1 MLGQTEKGTI
11 TVHTENIFPII
22 KRWLYSDKDIFLREL
37 ISNAADAINKLKML
51 GYSGEFAGNA
61 EEGAIHVTL
70 DKEAR
75 TLTIEDNGIGMTADE
90 VKKYITQIAFS
101 SAEEFIEKYK
111 SSEDVNQQIIGHFGL
126 GFYSSFMVSQKVEIE
141 TLSYR
146 PNSEAVLWQCDG
158 TTSFDL
164 GPAQRTKRGT
174 VVRLF
179 IDKESEEFLDEAKIK
194 ELIRSYCDFL
204 PIPITFN
211 GEQAN
216 RQKPLWVSSPSV
228 LKDEDYLEF
237 YRYLYPLN
245 DEPLFWVHLNTD
257 YPFTLQGVLYF
268 PRLRPD
274 LDYSKGQIK
283 LFCNQVFVTNN
294 CEEIIPQ
301 FLLPLQ
307 GAVDSPDIPLNVSRS
322 FLQADR
328 TVRRISDYIAKK
340 VSDRLKELFQEEKE
354 KYQQFWKD
362 IHLFVKYGVMNSEK
376 FYEQVK
382 DIIIFQ
388 STASEEYTT
397 LADYLERNKERL
409 GEKEKKVYYASDT
422 SAQANYLELLKAQG
436 IEALI
441 LDSFIDSHFVNFL
454 ERHNPEVRFARV
466 DSEIHEQ
473 TLEQDKA
480 NQLVDAKTNKTRTEQ
495 LADLFKDKLHLPKL
509 NIRAEALKTQ
519 TIPAVLLLPESLR
532 RFKEMTALMQQ
543 KQMDFLEEHTL
554 VLNTNHPL
562 IQNIPQLEDE
572 ALSEMVCRHVYDLA
586 LLSQKNFDAETM
598 GQFIQRS
605 NEVLTRLAGRAVGSV
620 DKVEPAEPEMPTA

>member
-11 TVHTENIFPII
+11 SVHTENIFPII

-37 ISNAADAINKLKML
+37 ISNAADAISKLRML
-51 GYSGEFAGNA
+51 GYSGEFEGSAD
-61 EEGAIHVTL
+61 EGAIQVTL

-101 SAEEFIEKYK
+101 SAEEFIEQYK

-126 GFYSSFMVSQKVEIE
+126 GFYSSFMVSERVEIE

-146 PNSEAVLWQCDG
+146 PESEAVLWQCDG
-158 TTSFDL
+158 TTSFEI
-164 GPAQRTKRGT
+164 GPSTRTKRGT
-174 VVRLF
+174 AVRLF
-179 IDKESEEFLDEAKIK
+179 IDKESEEFLEEAKIK

-204 PIPITFN
+204 PIQIMFN

-216 RQKPLWVSSPSV
+216 RQKPLWVSSPSS
-228 LKDEDYLEF
+228 LTDEDYLEF
-237 YRYLYPLN
+237 YRYLYPMN
-245 DEPLFWVHLNTD
+245 EEPLFWVHLNTD
-257 YPFTLQGVLYF
+257 YPFTLQGILYF

-274 LDYSKGQIK
+274 IDFTKGQIK

-301 FLLPLQ
+301 FLTPLQ

-328 TVRRISDYIAKK
+328 TVRRISDYVAKK
-340 VSDRLKELFQEEKE
+340 VADRLKELFQEERE
-354 KYQQFWKD
+354 KYQQYWKD
-362 IHLFVKYGVMNSEK
+362 IHLFVKYGVMNNDK

-397 LADYLERNKERL
+397 LVEYLERNKEL
-409 GEKEKKVYYASDT
+409 LTDSPQKEKKVYYASDT

-436 IEALI
+436 VEALV

-454 ERHNPEVRFARV
+454 ERHNPEARFARV

-480 NQLVDAKTNKTRTEQ
+480 NELVDAKTNKTRTEQ
-495 LADLFKDKLHLPKL
+495 LVDLFKVKLHLPKL
-509 NIRAEALKTQ
+509 NVRAEALKTQ

-543 KQMDFLEEHTL
+543 KQMEFLEDHTL

-572 ALSEMVCRHVYDLA
+572 GLSELVCRHVYDLA

-605 NEVLTRLAGRAVGSV
+605 NEVLTRLSGRAVG
-620 DKVEPAEPEMPTA
+620 AEIPPTP

>member
-11 TVHTENIFPII
+11 SVHTENIFPII

-37 ISNAADAINKLKML
+37 ISNAADAISKLRML
-51 GYSGEFAGNA
+51 GYSGEF
-61 EEGAIHVTL
+61 EGSADEGVIQVTL

-101 SAEEFIEKYK
+101 SAEEFIEQYK

-126 GFYSSFMVSQKVEIE
+126 GFYSSFMVSERVEIE

-146 PNSEAVLWQCDG
+146 PESEAVLWQCDG
-158 TTSFDL
+158 TTSFEI
-164 GPAQRTKRGT
+164 GPSTRTERGT
-174 VVRLF
+174 AVRLF
-179 IDKESEEFLDEAKIK
+179 IDKESEEFLEEAKIK

-204 PIPITFN
+204 PIQIMFN

-216 RQKPLWVSSPSV
+216 RQKPLWVSSPSS
-228 LKDEDYLEF
+228 LTDEDYLEF
-237 YRYLYPLN
+237 YRYLYPMN
-245 DEPLFWVHLNTD
+245 EEPLFWVHLNTD
-257 YPFTLQGVLYF
+257 YPFTLQGILYF

-274 LDYSKGQIK
+274 IDFTKGQIK

-301 FLLPLQ
+301 FLTPLQ

-328 TVRRISDYIAKK
+328 TVRRISDYVAKK
-340 VSDRLKELFQEEKE
+340 VADRLKELFQEERE
-354 KYQQFWKD
+354 KYQQYWKD
-362 IHLFVKYGVMNSEK
+362 IHLFVKYGVMNNDK

-397 LADYLERNKERL
+397 LAEYLERNKEL
-409 GEKEKKVYYASDT
+409 LTDSPQKEKKVYYASDT

-436 IEALI
+436 VEALV

-454 ERHNPEVRFARV
+454 ERHNPEARFARV

-480 NQLVDAKTNKTRTEQ
+480 NELVDAKTNKTRTEQ
-495 LADLFKDKLHLPKL
+495 LVDLFKVKLHLPKL
-509 NIRAEALKTQ
+509 NVRAEALKTQ

-543 KQMDFLEEHTL
+543 KQMEFLEDHTL

-572 ALSEMVCRHVYDLA
+572 GLSELVCRHVYDLA

-605 NEVLTRLAGRAVGSV
+605 NEVLTRLSGRAVG
-620 DKVEPAEPEMPTA
+620 AEIPPTP

>member
-11 TVHTENIFPII
+11 SVHTENIFPII

-37 ISNAADAINKLKML
+37 ISNAADAISKLRML
-51 GYSGEFAGNA
+51 GYSGEF
-61 EEGAIHVTL
+61 EGSADEGVIQVTL

-101 SAEEFIEKYK
+101 SAEEFIEQYK

-126 GFYSSFMVSQKVEIE
+126 GFYSSFMVSERVEIE

-146 PNSEAVLWQCDG
+146 PESEAVLWQCDG
-158 TTSFDL
+158 TTSFEI
-164 GPAQRTKRGT
+164 GPSTRTKRGT
-174 VVRLF
+174 AVRLF
-179 IDKESEEFLDEAKIK
+179 IDKESEEFLEEAKIK

-204 PIPITFN
+204 PIQIMFN

-216 RQKPLWVSSPSV
+216 RQKPLWVSSPSS
-228 LKDEDYLEF
+228 LTDEDYLEF
-237 YRYLYPLN
+237 YRYLYPMN
-245 DEPLFWVHLNTD
+245 EEPLFWVHLNTD
-257 YPFTLQGVLYF
+257 YPFTLQGILYF

-274 LDYSKGQIK
+274 IDFTKGQIK

-301 FLLPLQ
+301 FLTPLQ

-328 TVRRISDYIAKK
+328 TVRRISDYVAKK
-340 VSDRLKELFQEEKE
+340 VADRLKELFQEERE
-354 KYQQFWKD
+354 KYQQYWKD
-362 IHLFVKYGVMNSEK
+362 IHLFVKYGVMNNDK

-397 LADYLERNKERL
+397 LAEYLERNKKL
-409 GEKEKKVYYASDT
+409 LTDSPQKEKKVYYASDT

-436 IEALI
+436 VEALV

-454 ERHNPEVRFARV
+454 ERHNPEARFARV

-480 NQLVDAKTNKTRTEQ
+480 NELVDAKTNKTRTEQ
-495 LADLFKDKLHLPKL
+495 LVDLFKVKLHLPKL
-509 NIRAEALKTQ
+509 NVRAEALKTQ

-543 KQMDFLEEHTL
+543 KQMEFLEDHTL

-572 ALSEMVCRHVYDLA
+572 GLSELVCRHVYDLA

-605 NEVLTRLAGRAVGSV
+605 NEVLTRLSGRAVG
-620 DKVEPAEPEMPTA
+620 AEIPPTP

>member
-1 MLGQTEKGTI
+1 MRTPIPTEKGTI
-11 TVHTENIFPII
+11 SVHTENIFPII

-51 GYSGEFAGNA
+51 GYSGEFEGSA

-126 GFYSSFMVSQKVEIE
+126 GFYSSFMVSQQVEIE
-141 TLSYR
+141 TRSYR
-146 PNSEAVLWQCDG
+146 PDSEAVLWQCDG

-164 GPAQRTKRGT
+164 GPSERTKRGT
-174 VVRLF
+174 AVRLF
-179 IDKESEEFLDEAKIK
+179 IDQESEEFLEEAKIR

-216 RQKPLWVSSPSV
+216 RQKPLWVTSPSS
-228 LKDEDYLEF
+228 LTDEDYLEF

-245 DEPLFWVHLNTD
+245 EEPLFWVHLNTD
-257 YPFTLQGVLYF
+257 YPFTLQGILYF

-274 LDYSKGQIK
+274 LDFTKGQIK

-301 FLLPLQ
+301 FLMPLQ

-340 VSDRLKELFQEEKE
+340 VADRLKELFQEDKA

-382 DIIIFQ
+382 DIIIFH

-397 LADYLERNKERL
+397 LAAYLERNQERF

-436 IEALI
+436 
-441 LDSFIDSHFVNFL
+441 DS
-454 ERHNPEVRFARV
+454 
-466 DSEIHEQ
+466 
-473 TLEQDKA
+473 
-480 NQLVDAKTNKTRTEQ
+480 
-495 LADLFKDKLHLPKL
+495 
-509 NIRAEALKTQ
+509 
-519 TIPAVLLLPESLR
+519 
-532 RFKEMTALMQQ
+532 
-543 KQMDFLEEHTL
+543 
-554 VLNTNHPL
+554 
-562 IQNIPQLEDE
+562 
-572 ALSEMVCRHVYDLA
+572 
-586 LLSQKNFDAETM
+586 
-598 GQFIQRS
+598 
-605 NEVLTRLAGRAVGSV
+605 
-620 DKVEPAEPEMPTA
+620 

>member
-11 TVHTENIFPII
+11 SVHTENIFPII

-37 ISNAADAINKLKML
+37 ISNAADAISKLRML
-51 GYSGEFAGNA
+51 GYSGEF
-61 EEGAIHVTL
+61 EGSADEGVIQVTL

-101 SAEEFIEKYK
+101 SAEEFIEQYK

-126 GFYSSFMVSQKVEIE
+126 GFYSSFMVSERVEIE

-146 PNSEAVLWQCDG
+146 PESEAVLWQCDG
-158 TTSFDL
+158 TTNFEI
-164 GPAQRTKRGT
+164 GPSTRTTRGT
-174 VVRLF
+174 AVRLF
-179 IDKESEEFLDEAKIK
+179 IDKESEEFLEEAKIK

-204 PIPITFN
+204 PTQIMFN

-216 RQKPLWVSSPSV
+216 RQKPLWVSSPSS
-228 LKDEDYLEF
+228 LTDEDYLEF
-237 YRYLYPLN
+237 YRYLYPMN
-245 DEPLFWVHLNTD
+245 EEPLFWVHLNTD
-257 YPFTLQGVLYF
+257 YPFTLQGILYF

-274 LDYSKGQIK
+274 IDFTKGQIK

-301 FLLPLQ
+301 FLTPLQ

-328 TVRRISDYIAKK
+328 TVRRISDYVAKK
-340 VSDRLKELFQEEKE
+340 VADRLKELFQEERE
-354 KYQQFWKD
+354 KYQQYWKD
-362 IHLFVKYGVMNSEK
+362 IHLFVKYGVMNNDK

-397 LADYLERNKERL
+397 LAEYLERNKEL
-409 GEKEKKVYYASDT
+409 LTDSPQKEKKVYYASDT

-436 IEALI
+436 VEALV

-454 ERHNPEVRFARV
+454 ERHNPEARFARV

-480 NQLVDAKTNKTRTEQ
+480 NELVDAKTNKTRTEQ
-495 LADLFKDKLHLPKL
+495 LVDLFKVKLHLPKL
-509 NIRAEALKTQ
+509 NVRAEALKTQ

-543 KQMDFLEEHTL
+543 KQMEFLEDHTL

-572 ALSEMVCRHVYDLA
+572 EYSELVCRHVYDLA

-605 NEVLTRLAGRAVGSV
+605 NEVLTRLSGRAVG
-620 DKVEPAEPEMPTA
+620 AEIPPTP

>member
-11 TVHTENIFPII
+11 SVHTENIFPII

-37 ISNAADAINKLKML
+37 ISNAADAISKLRML
-51 GYSGEFAGNA
+51 GYSGEF
-61 EEGAIHVTL
+61 EGSADEGVIQVTL

-101 SAEEFIEKYK
+101 SAEEFIEQYK

-126 GFYSSFMVSQKVEIE
+126 GFYSSFMVSERVEIE

-146 PNSEAVLWQCDG
+146 PESEAVLWQCDG
-158 TTSFDL
+158 TTSFEI
-164 GPAQRTKRGT
+164 GPSTRTKRGT
-174 VVRLF
+174 AVRLF
-179 IDKESEEFLDEAKIK
+179 IDKESEEFLEEAKIK

-204 PIPITFN
+204 PIQIMFN

-216 RQKPLWVSSPSV
+216 RQKPLWVSSPSS
-228 LKDEDYLEF
+228 LTDEDYLEF
-237 YRYLYPLN
+237 YRYLYPMN
-245 DEPLFWVHLNTD
+245 EEPLFWVHLNTD
-257 YPFTLQGVLYF
+257 YPFTLQGILYF

-274 LDYSKGQIK
+274 IDFTKGQIK

-301 FLLPLQ
+301 FLTPLQ

-328 TVRRISDYIAKK
+328 TVRRISDYVAKK
-340 VSDRLKELFQEEKE
+340 VADRLKELFQEERE
-354 KYQQFWKD
+354 KYQRYWKD
-362 IHLFVKYGVMNSEK
+362 IHLFVKYGVMNNDK

-397 LADYLERNKERL
+397 LAEYLERNKEL
-409 GEKEKKVYYASDT
+409 LTDSPQKEKKVYYASDT

-436 IEALI
+436 VEALV

-454 ERHNPEVRFARV
+454 ERHNPEARFARV

-480 NQLVDAKTNKTRTEQ
+480 NELVDAKTNKTRTEQ
-495 LADLFKDKLHLPKL
+495 LVDLFKVKLHLPKL
-509 NIRAEALKTQ
+509 NVRAEALKTQ

-543 KQMDFLEEHTL
+543 KQMEFLEDHTL

-572 ALSEMVCRHVYDLA
+572 GLSELVCRHVYDLA

-605 NEVLTRLAGRAVGSV
+605 NEVLTRLSGRAVG
-620 DKVEPAEPEMPTA
+620 AEIPPTP

>member
-11 TVHTENIFPII
+11 SVHTENIFPII

-37 ISNAADAINKLKML
+37 ISNAADAISKLRML
-51 GYSGEFAGNA
+51 GYSGEF
-61 EEGAIHVTL
+61 EGSADEGVIQVTL

-101 SAEEFIEKYK
+101 SAEEFIEQYK

-126 GFYSSFMVSQKVEIE
+126 GFYSSFMVSERVEIE

-146 PNSEAVLWQCDG
+146 PESEAVLWQCDG
-158 TTSFDL
+158 TTSFEI
-164 GPAQRTKRGT
+164 GPSTRTKRGT
-174 VVRLF
+174 AVRLF
-179 IDKESEEFLDEAKIK
+179 IDKESEEFLEEAKIK

-204 PIPITFN
+204 PIQIMFN

-216 RQKPLWVSSPSV
+216 RQKPLWVSSPSS
-228 LKDEDYLEF
+228 LTDEDYLEF
-237 YRYLYPLN
+237 YRYLYPMN
-245 DEPLFWVHLNTD
+245 EEPLFWVHLNTD
-257 YPFTLQGVLYF
+257 YPFTLQGILYF

-274 LDYSKGQIK
+274 IDFTKGQIK

-301 FLLPLQ
+301 FLTPLQ

-328 TVRRISDYIAKK
+328 TVRRISDYVAKK
-340 VSDRLKELFQEEKE
+340 VADRLKELFQEERE
-354 KYQQFWKD
+354 KYQQYWKD
-362 IHLFVKYGVMNSEK
+362 IHLFVKYGVMNNDK

-388 STASEEYTT
+388 STASKEYTT
-397 LADYLERNKERL
+397 LAEYLERNKEL
-409 GEKEKKVYYASDT
+409 LTDSPQKEKKVYYASDT

-436 IEALI
+436 VEALV

-454 ERHNPEVRFARV
+454 ERHNPEARFARV

-480 NQLVDAKTNKTRTEQ
+480 NELVDTKTNKTRTEQ
-495 LADLFKDKLHLPKL
+495 LVDLFKVKLHLPKL
-509 NIRAEALKTQ
+509 NVRAEALKTQ

-543 KQMDFLEEHTL
+543 KQMEFLEDHTL

-572 ALSEMVCRHVYDLA
+572 GLSELVCRHVYDLA

-605 NEVLTRLAGRAVGSV
+605 NEVLTRLSGRAVG
-620 DKVEPAEPEMPTA
+620 AEIPPTP

>member
-11 TVHTENIFPII
+11 SVHTENIFPII

-37 ISNAADAINKLKML
+37 ISNAADAISKLRML
-51 GYSGEFAGNA
+51 GYSGEF
-61 EEGAIHVTL
+61 EGSADEGVIQVTL

-101 SAEEFIEKYK
+101 SAEEFIEQYK

-126 GFYSSFMVSQKVEIE
+126 GFYSSFMVSERVEIE

-146 PNSEAVLWQCDG
+146 PESEAVLWQCDG
-158 TTSFDL
+158 TTNFEI
-164 GPAQRTKRGT
+164 GPSTRTTRGT
-174 VVRLF
+174 AVRLF
-179 IDKESEEFLDEAKIK
+179 IDKESEEFLEEAKIK

-204 PIPITFN
+204 PTQIMFN

-216 RQKPLWVSSPSV
+216 RQKPLWVSSPSS
-228 LKDEDYLEF
+228 LTDEDYLEF
-237 YRYLYPLN
+237 YRYLYPMN
-245 DEPLFWVHLNTD
+245 EEPLFWVHLNTD
-257 YPFTLQGVLYF
+257 YPFTLQGILYF

-274 LDYSKGQIK
+274 IDFTKGQIK

-301 FLLPLQ
+301 FLTPLQ

-328 TVRRISDYIAKK
+328 TVRRISDYVAKK
-340 VSDRLKELFQEEKE
+340 VADRLKELFQEERE
-354 KYQQFWKD
+354 KYQQYWKD
-362 IHLFVKYGVMNSEK
+362 IHLFVKYGVMNNDK

-397 LADYLERNKERL
+397 LAEYLERNKEL
-409 GEKEKKVYYASDT
+409 LTDSPQKEKKVYYASDT

-436 IEALI
+436 VEALV

-454 ERHNPEVRFARV
+454 ERHNPEARFARV

-480 NQLVDAKTNKTRTEQ
+480 NELVDAKTNKTRTEQ
-495 LADLFKDKLHLPKL
+495 LVDLFKVKLHLPKL
-509 NIRAEALKTQ
+509 NVRAEALKTQ

-543 KQMDFLEEHTL
+543 KQMEFLEDHTL

-572 ALSEMVCRHVYDLA
+572 GLSELVCRHVYDLA

-605 NEVLTRLAGRAVGSV
+605 NEVLTRLSGRAVG
-620 DKVEPAEPEMPTA
+620 AEIPPTP

>member
-11 TVHTENIFPII
+11 SVHTENIFPII

-37 ISNAADAINKLKML
+37 ISNAADAISKLRML
-51 GYSGEFAGNA
+51 GYSGEFAGSSD
-61 EEGAIHVTL
+61 EGVIQVTL

-75 TLTIEDNGIGMTADE
+75 TLTIEDNGIGMNADE

-101 SAEEFIEKYK
+101 SAEEFIEQYK

-126 GFYSSFMVSQKVEIE
+126 GFYSSFMVSERVEIE

-146 PNSEAVLWQCDG
+146 PESEAVLWQCDG
-158 TTSFDL
+158 TTNFEI
-164 GPAQRTKRGT
+164 GPSTRTKRGT
-174 VVRLF
+174 AVRLF
-179 IDKESEEFLDEAKIK
+179 IDKESEEFLEEAKIK

-204 PIPITFN
+204 PIQIMFN

-216 RQKPLWVSSPSV
+216 RQKPLWVISPSS
-228 LKDEDYLEF
+228 LTDEDYLEF
-237 YRYLYPLN
+237 YRYLYPMN
-245 DEPLFWVHLNTD
+245 KEPLFWVHLNTD
-257 YPFTLQGVLYF
+257 YPFTLQGILYF

-274 LDYSKGQIK
+274 LDFTKGQIK

-301 FLLPLQ
+301 FLTPLQ

-328 TVRRISDYIAKK
+328 TVRRISDYVAKK
-340 VSDRLKELFQEEKE
+340 VADRLKELFQQERE
-354 KYQQFWKD
+354 KYQQYWKD
-362 IHLFVKYGVMNSEK
+362 IHLFVKYGVMNNDK

-397 LADYLERNKERL
+397 LAEYLERNKEL
-409 GEKEKKVYYASDT
+409 LTDSPQKEKKVYYASDT

-436 IEALI
+436 VEALV

-454 ERHNPEVRFARV
+454 EQHNPEARFARV

-480 NQLVDAKTNKTRTEQ
+480 NELVDAKTNKTRTEQ
-495 LADLFKDKLHLPKL
+495 LVDLFKAKLHLPKL
-509 NIRAEALKTQ
+509 NVRAEALKTQ

-543 KQMDFLEEHTL
+543 KQMEFLEDHTL

-572 ALSEMVCRHVYDLA
+572 GLSELVCRHVYDLA

-605 NEVLTRLAGRAVGSV
+605 NEVLTRLSGRAVG
-620 DKVEPAEPEMPTA
+620 AEIPPTP